1 MNNPWSPSLGWG
13 IQRAPARVADV
24 IIGALLLVSLIVRLA
39 LLTGP
44 AGSDDVN
51 YFHFAQKLLHWEH
64 FTELHHHGGRLVFL
78 AVIGVPAAFFG
89 SIYAGAVANV
99 LLFSAR
105 DILIVCYLRKRV
117 DGVAA
122 ASGAGILGF
131 NALSTTYAG
140 LMLPDGLL
148 SLTVFLT
155 AALVFES
162 AQAVGRKRLL
172 MIIGGGLLAGAGYSV
187 KDTGILIIP
196 CAVVWLVAAGSRWK
210 ADALPRALR
219 DAGLFLGAF
228 AAFVLFEMWIYY
240 LLSGDPLYR
249 IHAIT
254 LTHNTHVEVVEA
266 KSLYEF
272 VQRTYWNADAVT
284 KWDTASLPVLLLA
297 AVVWSLSILKR
308 THFAFFSLVGGFLAI
323 YLVVGSS
330 SFTRLLSLPVQDRYF
345 EVIVP
350 FLAVSTAGLVA
361 HFGKIWHSS
370 IREVVLGV
378 GIPLVMVVASLP
390 AIVMNAGD
398 MTFSGLG
405 KNAAIAIKALHHA
418 DAKRTIY
425 VSPKLHPVLEPF
437 LPLELYRNLEVI
449 ADTGPL
455 PPGFYILHPWKD
467 TGTAYSRANVIA
479 SMPTYL
485 AVDEDHRV
493 LGRLAPKA
501 LKREIVVKYAE

>member
-1 MNNPWSPSLGWG
+1 M
-13 IQRAPARVADV
+13 RVADV
-24 IIGALLLVSLIVRLA
+24 IIGAILLVSLIVRLA

-44 AGSDDVN
+44 AGSDDLS
-51 YFHFAQKLLHWEH
+51 YYHFAQKLLHWEN
-64 FTELHHHGGRLVFL
+64 FTELHHHGGRLMFL
-78 AVIGVPAAFFG
+78 AVIGLPAAFFG
-89 SIYAGAVANV
+89 SIYAGAVASV
-99 LLFSAR
+99 LLLSAR

-140 LMLPDGLL
+140 IMAPDGLL
-148 SLTVFLT
+148 SLTMFLT

-162 AQAVGRKRLL
+162 TQAIRRKRLL

-196 CAVVWLVAAGSRWK
+196 CAVVWLVVAGSRWK

-240 LLSGDPLYR
+240 LLSRDPLYR

-254 LTHNTHVEVVEA
+254 LTHNTYGDVVEA

-272 VQRTYWNADAVT
+272 VQKTYWNAYNVT
-284 KWDTASLPVLLLA
+284 KWETASLPVFLLA

-308 THFAFFSLVGGFLAI
+308 TRFAFFALVGGFLAI

-330 SFTRLLSLPVQDRYF
+330 SVTRLIPLPVQDRYF

-350 FLAVSTAGLVA
+350 FLAVTTAGLLA
-361 HFGKIWHSS
+361 HFGKVWQSS
-370 IREVVLGV
+370 SRELGVAV
-378 GIPLVMVVASLP
+378 GIPLVMAVASVP
-390 AIVMNAGD
+390 AIVLNAGD

-405 KNAAIAIKALHHA
+405 KNAAIAIKAVQYA
-418 DAKRTIY
+418 DVKRTIY
-425 VSPKLHPVLEPF
+425 VSPKLHWVLEPF
-437 LPLELYRNLEVI
+437 LPPEVYRNIEVI

-455 PPGFYILHPWKD
+455 RSGFYILHPWKD
-467 TGTAYSRANVIA
+467 TATVYPRANDIA
-479 SMPTYL
+479 SMPTYI
-485 AVDEDHRV
+485 AVDEDHRI
-493 LGRLAPKA
+493 LGRLAPNV